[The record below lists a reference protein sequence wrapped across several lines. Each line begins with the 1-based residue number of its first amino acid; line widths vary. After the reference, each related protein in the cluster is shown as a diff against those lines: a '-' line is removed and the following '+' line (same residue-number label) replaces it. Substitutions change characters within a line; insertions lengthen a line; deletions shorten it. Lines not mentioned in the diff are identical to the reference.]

1 MTDFRSPAADYL
13 ATRRAMG
20 YKLSYQGQM
29 LGQFVD
35 YLEGAGAEHLT
46 ITRALAWAKQPP
58 DAAPVWW
65 APRSRR
71 SAYSRSPATGSC
83 RTFIRTRTSAG
94 SSRRLVGFTRNIEP
108 TPTRR

>member
-35 YLEGAGAEHLT
+35 YLEGVGAEHLT

-58 DAAPVWW
+58 DAAPVW
-65 APRSRR
+65 
-71 SAYSRSPATGSC
+71 
-83 RTFIRTRTSAG
+83 
-94 SSRRLVGFTRNIEP
+94 
-108 TPTRR
+108 